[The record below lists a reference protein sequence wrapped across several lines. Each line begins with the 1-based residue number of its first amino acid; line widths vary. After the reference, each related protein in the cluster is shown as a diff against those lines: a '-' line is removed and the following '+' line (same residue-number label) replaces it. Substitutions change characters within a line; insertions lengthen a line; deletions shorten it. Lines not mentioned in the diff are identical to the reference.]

1 MKILEAEID
10 LREETREAEQA
21 KAGLKE
27 EDYTDKAEELA
38 ATQLELAVRTKDVV
52 TAITELKEGEARF
65 PKELALLRAVV
76 SVMDEASGI
85 LAKPNTGPEA
95 IAAETEAIE
104 LLLQTRRIKPGS
116 GGGGGNSPG
125 GGGTGTT
132 QAAALALIGRG
143 ADANAQ
149 IADRQVSQT
158 TGSAGVSFPAEFR
171 DGLDDYFNRL
181 ENDRD

>member
-1 MKILEAEID
+1 MKILEEEID

-21 KAGLKE
+21 REGLKQE
-27 EDYTDKAEELA
+27 VYVEKAEDLA
-38 ATQLELAVRTKDVV
+38 STQLVLALRTKDVV
-52 TAITELKEGEARF
+52 TAITELKDGEGKF
-65 PKELALLRAVV
+65 PKELALLRTVV

-104 LLLQTRRIKPGS
+104 LLLQTRRIQPGK

-125 GGGTGTT
+125 GGGSGTT
-132 QAAALALIGRG
+132 QSAALALIGRG

-158 TGSAGVSFPAEFR
+158 TGSAGVQFPAEFR